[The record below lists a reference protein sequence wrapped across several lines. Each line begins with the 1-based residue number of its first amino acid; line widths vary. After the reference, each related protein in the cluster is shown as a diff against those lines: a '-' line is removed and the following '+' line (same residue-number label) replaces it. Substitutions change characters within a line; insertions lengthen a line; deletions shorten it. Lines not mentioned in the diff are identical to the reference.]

1 MSTETADAARSARMS
16 RRAGILGAVVAAS
29 SHSSL
34 GAHTAPAVA
43 IAGGLFVA
51 AAGIATTAE
60 MQGFPVEVIWIT
72 GLLTGTIAGAVAAV
86 LVSLIV
92 SPKAQARHH
101 LLRLALAFVGGLAI
115 APFALGYTPHP
126 QNLPLAFHIFG
137 LAALCAF
144 GAPALAIAL
153 HKRSENIA
161 DSVIDRVTTARQARE
176 ERERDEHEDGGP

>member
-1 MSTETADAARSARMS
+1 MATEPADVARRARYS
-16 RRAGILGAVVAAS
+16 RRVGVISAMAAAT

-34 GAHTAPAVA
+34 GAHTVPAVA

-51 AAGIATTAE
+51 AAGITATAE
-60 MQGFPVEVIWIT
+60 AQGFPVELIWIT

-161 DSVIDRVTTARQARE
+161 NDVIDRVTTAKQARE
-176 ERERDEHEDGGP
+176 ERGEHERGDQ

>member
-1 MSTETADAARSARMS
+1 M
-16 RRAGILGAVVAAS
+16 
-29 SHSSL
+29 
-34 GAHTAPAVA
+34 PAVS

-51 AAGIATTAE
+51 AAGIAVTAE
-60 MQGFPVEVIWIT
+60 AQGFPVELIWIT

-101 LLRLALAFVGGLAI
+101 LLRLALAFFGGLAI

-153 HKRSENIA
+153 HKRSESIA
-161 DSVIDRVTTARQARE
+161 ENVIDRVSTPHQARAD
-176 ERERDEHEDGGP
+176 RERDEHEGGGP